1 MKGKE
6 KWSFVESTKNIFALA
21 VRFQSQRSSILNQ
34 EFSKIK
40 KAEESFMF
48 YCPLIDHHTVV
59 FMMKL
64 LSAYYL
70 RQFRLWPRKLDKSP
84 PTPSRRLWSPQL
96 NLDSEPCNIQFVCR
110 PFSESLVSNCSKF
123 TANQPAN
130 GFEGERSENPICQRQ
145 RVVKIP
151 I

>member
-1 MKGKE
+1 MKCEE
-6 KWSFVESTKNIFALA
+6 KWSFVKSTKNIFALA
-21 VRFQSQRSSILNQ
+21 VRFQSQRSSVLNRD
-34 EFSKIK
+34 FLNIK
-40 KAEESFMF
+40 RAEESFMF
-48 YCPLIDHHTVV
+48 YCPLIDHHAVV
-59 FMMKL
+59 FMMKH

>member
-1 MKGKE
+1 MLNQP
-6 KWSFVESTKNIFALA
+6 KNIFAVA
-21 VRFQSQRSSILNQ
+21 VTFQSQRSSILSQDFLN
-34 EFSKIK
+34 IIR
-40 KAEESFMF
+40 AGESYMF
-48 YCPLIDHHTVV
+48 YCPLIAHHAVV

-84 PTPSRRLWSPQL
+84 PTPSRRLWTPQL
-96 NLDSEPCNIQFVCR
+96 NLDSEPCNIQIVCG

-130 GFEGERSENPICQRQ
+130 GFEGERSEKSNMSEAESCQNPNL
-145 RVVKIP
+145 VAKAVKP
-151 I
+151 